1 MIMKSVYYLVTAI
14 ALFLLPL
21 GVTAQEHIENA
32 FADFLKQKG
41 VTYSESHAKD
51 SDPVTHQKRGMMDAY
66 TFKAEKWNSSMLD
79 NIRAA
84 IRKDSDRAYQEN
96 WETGCSEDYVAKQRN
111 ILYNDR
117 DGVRIGFEYPN
128 YIQLCFA
135 DGNDSNF
142 RYAYVVEW
150 DEEKGTGRLIKTYA
164 PLPQR
169 QKSGT
174 RYFSFPDLSS
184 DMISIPDVSVVMTNE
199 QTAKHATSSAGWL
212 TKFDIYRKKF
222 QENPKGIAA
231 SAFATKIYELCKNCT
246 ELNNTER
253 GMVAEQVEKL
263 ISLTKDDM
271 IRTLFNSAIENLK
284 EQK

>member
-1 MIMKSVYYLVTAI
+1 MKSVYYLVTAI

-150 DEEKGTGRLIKTYA
+150 DGEKGTGRLIKTYA

-169 QKSGT
+169 QK
-174 RYFSFPDLSS
+174 
-184 DMISIPDVSVVMTNE
+184 
-199 QTAKHATSSAGWL
+199 
-212 TKFDIYRKKF
+212 
-222 QENPKGIAA
+222 
-231 SAFATKIYELCKNCT
+231 
-246 ELNNTER
+246 
-253 GMVAEQVEKL
+253 
-263 ISLTKDDM
+263 
-271 IRTLFNSAIENLK
+271 
-284 EQK
+284 

>member
-1 MIMKSVYYLVTAI
+1 MKSVYYLVTAI

-41 VTYSESHAKD
+41 VTYSESHA
-51 SDPVTHQKRGMMDAY
+51 
-66 TFKAEKWNSSMLD
+66 
-79 NIRAA
+79 
-84 IRKDSDRAYQEN
+84 KDSDRAYQEN

-150 DEEKGTGRLIKTYA
+150 DEEKGTGRLIQTYA

-271 IRTLFNSAIENLK
+271 ILTLFNSAIENLK

>member
-1 MIMKSVYYLVTAI
+1 MKSVNHLVTVI
-14 ALFLLPL
+14 VLFLLPL

-51 SDPVTHQKRGMMDAY
+51 NDPVTHQKRGMMDAY
-66 TFKAEKWNSSMLD
+66 TFKVEKWKSSMLD
-79 NIRAA
+79 NIRSA
-84 IRKDSDRAYQEN
+84 IRMDSDRAYQEN

-169 QKSGT
+169 QKSGA
-174 RYFSFPDLSS
+174 RYFSFPD
-184 DMISIPDVSVVMTNE
+184 VSVLMTNE
-199 QTAKHATSSAGWL
+199 QTAKHATSSTGWL

-246 ELNNTER
+246 ALNNTER

-271 IRTLFNSAIENLK
+271 ILTLFNSAIENLK